1 MPHTSMQV
9 TYKEYNMKFNKLNGT
24 LIGAIIYPAIFF
36 AMIIT
41 LFIILPMTAK
51 ADGKP
56 ASNPKVNWFVST
68 QVDKS
73 VGTSSY
79 FDGSLFDKK
88 LKPYGDDKE
97 VYNPHIKD
105 WFVDVKITDAQGN
118 VTGFQRMYSHSIV
131 RFMDANGEVYNITFK
146 RTPVVK

>member
-9 TYKEYNMKFNKLNGT
+9 TYKEYNMKYILT
-24 LIGAIIYPAIFF
+24 AIAAI
-36 AMIIT
+36 MIAGPS
-41 LFIILPMTAK
+41 LAEV
-51 ADGKP
+51 KP
-56 ASNPKVNWFVST
+56 LDPPKVNWFVST
-68 QVDKS
+68 QVSKS

-79 FDGSLFDKK
+79 FEGSLFDKK

-131 RFMDANGEVYNITFK
+131 RFMDANGEIYNITFK

>member
-1 MPHTSMQV
+1 
-9 TYKEYNMKFNKLNGT
+9 MKLNKLNGT
-24 LIGAIIYPAIFF
+24 LIGAIIYPAIYF

-79 FDGSLFDKK
+79 FDGRTFDKK
-88 LKPYGDDKE
+88 IKPYGNDMNVID
-97 VYNPHIKD
+97 PHIKD
-105 WFVDVKITDAQGN
+105 WFVNVKITDTSGN
-118 VTGFQRMYSHSIV
+118 ITGFQQMYSHSIV
-131 RFMDANGEVYNITFK
+131 RFTDANGQTYNITFK
-146 RTPVVK
+146 RTPVIQ